1 MDMPDLD
8 ELTDMPYLIPTMLFP
23 SNIHKSGKSMR
34 LFFTFT
40 FIVMIMMVMM
50 MMIMIVTV
58 MTTMTEIVMTIM
70 TVNMV
75 IMMTKVSMLINS
87 LIGWTNGHA

>member
-40 FIVMIMMVMM
+40 FIVIIMMLMMVMM
-50 MMIMIVTV
+50 M
-58 MTTMTEIVMTIM
+58 IVMMMATM
-70 TVNMV
+70 MMMMLMSVMV
-75 IMMTKVSMLINS
+75 IMMIL
-87 LIGWTNGHA
+87 LL